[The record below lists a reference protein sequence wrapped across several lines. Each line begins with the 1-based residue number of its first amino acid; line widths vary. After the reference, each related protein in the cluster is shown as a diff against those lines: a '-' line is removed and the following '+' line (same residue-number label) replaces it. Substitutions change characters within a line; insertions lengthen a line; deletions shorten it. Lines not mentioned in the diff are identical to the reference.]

1 MPKPKT
7 VVGLDIGSSSIKLIE
22 LQQTKDGI
30 EVTNWAS
37 APTEIDPYDLSI
49 DKGELIVEAAN
60 KLLNSLNVNLK
71 NTVVCIAGQSVFVRW
86 IRLPATSDDHLVK
99 MIRYEAKQQIPFP
112 LEKVILEY
120 QIFHDLEEREV
131 GVLLVAIKKDLI
143 DEQVGSFHEIGLSPR
158 IIDVS
163 TLAIFNAHSHWF
175 FSQREEE
182 EDAEDEYVPE
192 EVTAIV
198 NIGASTT
205 DICIQRGRRL
215 GFPRSAP
222 IGGNDITRAIHKS
235 TNMSFAEAERFKI
248 EKVTLFE
255 EEDEDPTVAMVR
267 GDVNMIT
274 DRIISEIRRTIDY
287 YISLPEGDFV
297 TNITLCGGSSALR
310 GLPQLIEDRFNIPT
324 EISDF
329 YTSFSMKDDILKNE
343 SDKASSVIALGLAL
357 RGIEEMPLQINF
369 LPSHIKDIKELGER
383 QIQIYIVGALL
394 IIAVVMSYLLIQAEI
409 NLEKAKIR
417 QVTDLQGR
425 PGDQKEYNEA
435 RDKFRDYKA
444 RIDSLK
450 EILDR
455 KTSGM
460 DLFSKIFEVTP
471 EAVYYKS
478 INAQEEGV
486 VVLSGYAFREGEI
499 STLNSRLE
507 TVMVFTYTGAKKLFK
522 QVEITDISKSG
533 DKFSFELKCT
543 QVED

>member
-30 EVTNWAS
+30 AVKNWAEG
-37 APTEIDPYDLSI
+37 PTNIDPYDLSI
-49 DKGELIVEAAN
+49 DKAEVIVETAN

-120 QIFHDLEEREV
+120 QIFHEIEQNEV

-143 DEQVGSFHEIGLSPR
+143 DEQVGAFHDIGLSPR

-175 FSQREEE
+175 FSQKD
-182 EDAEDEYVPE
+182 EDEGPEDEYIPE

-205 DICIQRGRRL
+205 DICIQRGHRL

-235 TNMSFAEAERFKI
+235 TNMSFSEAEQFKI
-248 EKVTLFE
+248 DKVSLFE

-267 GDVNMIT
+267 GDVNMIS

-287 YISLPEGDFV
+287 YISLPDGDFV
-297 TNITLCGGSSALR
+297 TNILLCGGSSALR

-324 EISDF
+324 EIADF
-329 YTSFSMKDDILKNE
+329 YTAFEMKEGLLSKE

-357 RGIEEMPLQINF
+357 RGIVDMPLQINF

-394 IIAVVMSYLLIQAEI
+394 IIAVIMSYLLIQAEI
-409 NLEKAKIR
+409 NLQNLMITR
-417 QVTDLQGR
+417 VNDLQGR
-425 PGDQKEYNEA
+425 EGDQEAYNQA
-435 RDKFRDYKA
+435 RNEFRDYKA
-444 RIDSLK
+444 KIDSLK

-460 DLFSKIFEVTP
+460 DIFSKIYEVTP

-478 INAQEEGV
+478 INAQDPGQ

-507 TVMVFTYTGAKKLFK
+507 TVEVFTHSGAKKLFK
-522 QVEITDISKSG
+522 QVEISDIGKSG
-533 DKFSFELKCT
+533 DKYNFELKCIRAD
-543 QVED
+543 Q